1 MNKIVKLLTLGLLVL
16 GLSNFAS
23 GQNEIEIWKEF
34 VSALMNDQITIE
46 KIRPAMDSWKETM
59 LGWLK
64 QIKENYKSLEELE
77 EEPEAF
83 RVDNK
88 IHFIVTLTRGE
99 SSRDMIFTFII
110 EGDEWY
116 FHLLEGMFIRFDKMS
131 PLPVTKFPDMPEDW
145 KLTRREEVK
154 ISKQVRLFNFLS
166 EEKGRD
172 FALDWFKDGAA
183 FFLGAQARIPFF
195 KPSKAFI
202 LYLCW
207 EQANDIGND
216 VKLIKLEENEAIVE
230 IGSLY
235 FGLYKATA
243 HLKDQISFE
252 NYKKIFESMW
262 YDRAEK
268 AGWNLEISYKDKDCL
283 KCTFKFS
290 RN

>member
-1 MNKIVKLLTLGLLVL
+1 MNKIIKLSLLNLLVF

-23 GQNEIEIWKEF
+23 GQNEQKIWKEF

-88 IHFIVTLTRGE
+88 IHFIVPLTRGE
-99 SSRDMIFTFII
+99 WSRDMIFTFLI
-110 EGDEWY
+110 EGDDWY
-116 FHLLEGMFIRFDKMS
+116 LHLLEARFIRFDKLS
-131 PLPVTKFPDMPEDW
+131 SLPATEFPDIPEDRKTW
-145 KLTRREEVK
+145 QREETK
-154 ISKQVRLFNFLS
+154 ISKQIRLFNFLS

-172 FALDWFKDGAA
+172 FALDWFKDGKG
-183 FFLGAQARIPFF
+183 FFLCSQTHIPFY
-195 KPSKAFI
+195 KPNKAFI

-207 EQANDIGND
+207 EQANLIGND
-216 VKLIKLEENEAIVE
+216 VTLIKLEENEAIVE

-252 NYKKIFESMW
+252 NYKKIFESIW

-268 AGWNLEISYKDKDCL
+268 AGWNLEISYKDADCL
-283 KCTFKFS
+283 ECVLRFT